1 MPERWRFE
9 YEYEY
14 EYECEYE
21 CEYEYEYECECPPT
35 LETEYAPYGD
45 QTTTIGLSSIIQI
58 TPSPLT
64 VILTEAPGG
73 TTNTG
78 TSTRV
83 KR

>member
-21 CEYEYEYECECPPT
+21 YEYECPPT

-45 QTTTIGLSSIIQI
+45 QTTSIRLLSIIQI

-64 VILTEAPGG
+64 VIFTEAPVAQPTQELRIG
-73 TTNTG
+73 
-78 TSTRV
+78 
-83 KR
+83 